1 MRHLY
6 TILLYIAIPFILLRL
21 LWKSRKNPAYR
32 QRIKERFGYL
42 NKPLS
47 TGGIWVHAVSVGEVL
62 AAVPLIKQL
71 QQRHPN
77 LPIIITTMT
86 PTGADRVK
94 AAFGETIPHVY
105 VPYDLPSCN
114 QRFLQNVKPRLIMMV
129 ETELWPNLLNQAAQQ
144 KIPTVVLNAR
154 LSARSANGYRRLGK
168 LTRDMLK
175 QVTLIAAQNKG
186 DGERFVALGLPPE
199 HLRVTGSIKYDLELP
214 ANLMVKAQALQSQW
228 AKRPVW
234 IAASTHESEEEI
246 VLAAYHKI
254 LQKLPQIL
262 LILVPRHPERFNKV
276 ASLCQKHRYSIVK
289 RSEDLPITVQT
300 QIFLGDSMGE
310 LLLFY
315 ACANVAFVGGSL
327 VATGGHNP
335 LEPAALGLPVL
346 TGPHMFNFAVIQKQ
360 LLDAGAAITI
370 QDATQLAETVIQLL
384 QDKTKCQT
392 MGAKGEQI
400 LRQNR
405 GALARQ
411 LELIETFL

>member
-1 MRHLY
+1 
-6 TILLYIAIPFILLRL
+6 
-21 LWKSRKNPAYR
+21 
-32 QRIKERFGYL
+32 
-42 NKPLS
+42 
-47 TGGIWVHAVSVGEVL
+47 
-62 AAVPLIKQL
+62 
-71 QQRHPN
+71 
-77 LPIIITTMT
+77 
-86 PTGADRVK
+86 
-94 AAFGETIPHVY
+94 
-105 VPYDLPSCN
+105 
-114 QRFLQNVKPRLIMMV
+114 MV